1 MSQDIT
7 ADAVPI
13 KDYDRTNPSTA
24 EISTQPTLA
33 SHASQ
38 PEQNEETC
46 CSRMENIA
54 LNNSD
59 NTSVESLPMIEPMAE
74 SSDSNDSNGAES
86 VVTPYQGTENRNN
99 SATSEGN
106 NNRQNQI
113 QNQIVIQNPTGMV
126 HLGPT
131 YNISVG
137 QAFTQVN
144 ANKTTTANTPTGND
158 NPTTQKEE
166 QLDDN
171 TPSKE
176 YMRPLWYSNR
186 VIAGDELLRLSKN
199 IGSNWKSVGN
209 GLKFNWAQLDQ
220 FEKDTKCL
228 SDAVHRMLF
237 RWLQWKDQKATVG
250 RLTKVLFNHKEYDAI
265 RCLTP

>member
-1 MSQDIT
+1 MTSQDIT

-13 KDYDRTNPSTA
+13 QKYD
-24 EISTQPTLA
+24 EITEPTLELLTEPTLA
-33 SHASQ
+33 PQ
-38 PEQNEETC
+38 EEQTEET
-46 CSRMENIA
+46 CSRMENIT
-54 LNNSD
+54 LNQGD
-59 NTSVESLPMIEPMAE
+59 NTSEDSLPMVEPMAE
-74 SSDSNDSNGAES
+74 SSDSSDSNGGES
-86 VVTPYQGTENRNN
+86 GVAHYQESENRSSN
-99 SATSEGN
+99 STSTSDVN
-106 NNRQNQI
+106 HNRQNHI
-113 QNQIVIQNPTGMV
+113 QNQIVIQNPTGVV
-126 HLGPT
+126 HLGST
-131 YNISVG
+131 YNINVG

-144 ANKTTTANTPTGND
+144 ANKTTAAN
-158 NPTTQKEE
+158 NPTDKQDKTIPKDKV
-166 QLDDN
+166 DDN

-176 YMRPLWYSNR
+176 EMRPLWYSTR
-186 VIAGDELLRLSKN
+186 VMEGDELLRLSKN
-199 IGSNWKSVGN
+199 IGSDWKSVGN

>member
-13 KDYDRTNPSTA
+13 KDHDRIDPIA
-24 EISTQPTLA
+24 QGGISTEPTLA
-33 SHASQ
+33 FLS
-38 PEQNEETC
+38 EQIEESC
-46 CSRMENIA
+46 CDRMDNIA
-54 LNNSD
+54 LNN
-59 NTSVESLPMIEPMAE
+59 ESLTMVEPMGE

-86 VVTPYQGTENRNN
+86 RITHYQEKENIKNNSKTTEENHNTRNN
-99 SATSEGN
+99 H
-106 NNRQNQI
+106 I
-113 QNQIVIQNPTGMV
+113 QNQIVIQNPTGIV

-144 ANKTTTANTPTGND
+144 ANKTSAAESPSSNSSGE
-158 NPTTQKEE
+158 KEPSV
-166 QLDDN
+166 DDN

-176 YMRPLWYSNR
+176 YMRPLWYSTR
-186 VIAGDELLRLSKN
+186 VMERDELLRLSKN

-250 RLTKVLFNHKEYDAI
+250 RLTKVLFNHKEFDAI
-265 RCLTP
+265 RCLSP

>member
-1 MSQDIT
+1 MSEDIS
-7 ADAVPI
+7 ADAVPFTGH
-13 KDYDRTNPSTA
+13 DRLASSEVSTA
-24 EISTQPTLA
+24 PTLA
-33 SHASQ
+33 RLSSETDQ
-38 PEQNEETC
+38 EEHC
-46 CSRMENIA
+46 CKIMENIDI
-54 LNNSD
+54 NNSEND
-59 NTSVESLPMIEPMAE
+59 NTSEEHLPMVEPMAE
-74 SSDSNDSNGAES
+74 SSDSNDSNGAEET
-86 VVTPYQGTENRNN
+86 VVEYQKNDNTNKT
-99 SATSEGN
+99 ATGQ
-106 NNRQNQI
+106 NNRHNQI
-113 QNQIVIQNPTGMV
+113 QNQIIIQNPTGIV

-144 ANKTTTANTPTGND
+144 SNTAAANNTPSKD
-158 NPTTQKEE
+158 NTNSAEV
-166 QLDDN
+166 DAN

-186 VIAGDELLRLSKN
+186 VIAGDELLRISKN

-220 FEKDTKCL
+220 FESDTKCL

-250 RLTKVLFNHKEYDAI
+250 RLTKVLFNHKEFDAI

>member
-1 MSQDIT
+1 MSQDIA

-13 KDYDRTNPSTA
+13 EEYDRKAHTA
-24 EISTQPTLA
+24 SEISTEPTLA
-33 SHASQ
+33 EHS
-38 PEQNEETC
+38 EEESC
-46 CSRMENIA
+46 CNRMENI
-54 LNNSD
+54 NINRGD
-59 NTSVESLPMIEPMAE
+59 NPSEESLPMVEPMAE
-74 SSDSNDSNGAES
+74 SSDSNDSS
-86 VVTPYQGTENRNN
+86 GTESTVTEYQKAANKN
-99 SATSEGN
+99 SSNTES

-113 QNQIVIQNPTGMV
+113 QNQIIIQNPTGIV

-131 YNISVG
+131 YNISIG

-144 ANKTTTANTPTGND
+144 ANAAANNPSGNQANTNVPKAT
-158 NPTTQKEE
+158 EV
-166 QLDDN
+166 DDN

-220 FEKDTKCL
+220 FESDTKCL

-265 RCLTP
+265 KCLTP

>member
-1 MSQDIT
+1 MSGDTSSIS

-13 KDYDRTNPSTA
+13 TNHDTSDPVELMT
-24 EISTQPTLA
+24 EPTLA
-33 SHASQ
+33 RD
-38 PEQNEETC
+38 PEEEIYC
-46 CSRMENIA
+46 KSMENIGI
-54 LNNSD
+54 NNNDS
-59 NTSVESLPMIEPMAE
+59 TSEDSVPMAE
-74 SSDSNDSNGAES
+74 SSDSNDSNGATES
-86 VVTPYQGTENRNN
+86 VVKYQKQDNKNDT
-99 SATSEGN
+99 TSEN
-106 NNRQNQI
+106 NNRHNQI
-113 QNQIVIQNPTGMV
+113 QNQIIIQNPTGVV

-137 QAFTQVN
+137 QAFTVVN
-144 ANKTTTANTPTGND
+144 SNNAKSDTDQD
-158 NPTTQKEE
+158 NSNNQKASEVA
-166 QLDDN
+166 DAN

-176 YMRPLWYSNR
+176 FMRPLWYSNR
-186 VIAGDELLRLSKN
+186 VIASDELLRLSKN
-199 IGSNWKSVGN
+199 IGSGWKSVGN

-220 FEKDTKCL
+220 FESDTKCL

>member
-1 MSQDIT
+1 MSEDIS
-7 ADAVPI
+7 ADAVPFTGHD
-13 KDYDRTNPSTA
+13 KVAS
-24 EISTQPTLA
+24 PTLA
-33 SHASQ
+33 RLSS
-38 PEQNEETC
+38 ETDQENC
-46 CSRMENIA
+46 FKSMENIDI
-54 LNNSD
+54 NNSD
-59 NTSVESLPMIEPMAE
+59 NTSEEHLPMVESMAE
-74 SSDSNDSNGAES
+74 SSDSNDSNGAEET
-86 VVTPYQGTENRNN
+86 VVEYQQNDNTNK
-99 SATSEGN
+99 SAEGQ

-113 QNQIVIQNPTGMV
+113 QNQIIIQNPTGIV

-144 ANKTTTANTPTGND
+144 SNTAAANTTPS
-158 NPTTQKEE
+158 K
-166 QLDDN
+166 DN
-171 TPSKE
+171 TNSAEVDANIPSKE

-186 VIAGDELLRLSKN
+186 VIAGDELLRISKN

-220 FEKDTKCL
+220 FESDTKCL

-250 RLTKVLFNHKEYDAI
+250 RLTKVLFNHKEFDAI

>member
-1 MSQDIT
+1 MSEDIS

-13 KDYDRTNPSTA
+13 EDHDRRTPSA
-24 EISTQPTLA
+24 LEIITEPTLA
-33 SHASQ
+33 RHSAD
-38 PEQNEETC
+38 QNEESC
-46 CSRMENIA
+46 CSRMENIDI
-54 LNNSD
+54 NNGD
-59 NTSVESLPMIEPMAE
+59 NASEESLPMVEPMAE
-74 SSDSNDSNGAES
+74 SSDSNDSNGADPIEE
-86 VVTPYQGTENRNN
+86 YQKVDNKSSSTRE
-99 SATSEGN
+99 

-113 QNQIVIQNPTGMV
+113 QNQIIIQNPTGIV

-144 ANKTTTANTPTGND
+144 ANAGAANTPQTGDQN
-158 NPTTQKEE
+158 NQKPEM
-166 QLDDN
+166 DDN

-199 IGSNWKSVGN
+199 IGSSWKSVGN
-209 GLKFNWAQLDQ
+209 GLKFNWSQLDQ
-220 FEKDTKCL
+220 FESDTKCL

>member
-1 MSQDIT
+1 MSGDIS

-13 KDYDRTNPSTA
+13 TDHDTTDPINVITEPT
-24 EISTQPTLA
+24 ITQLSCDKEEA
-33 SHASQ
+33 S
-38 PEQNEETC
+38 C
-46 CSRMENIA
+46 CKNLENI
-54 LNNSD
+54 NISNGE
-59 NTSVESLPMIEPMAE
+59 NTSKESIPIVEPMAE
-74 SSDSNDSNGAES
+74 SSDSSDSNSGADS
-86 VVTPYQGTENRNN
+86 VMEYRNLDNQKNSTPE
-99 SATSEGN
+99 N

-113 QNQIVIQNPTGMV
+113 QNQIIIQNPTGIV

-131 YNISVG
+131 YNINVG
-137 QAFTQVN
+137 QAYTQVN
-144 ANKTTTANTPTGND
+144 SNNTEARNNPGGDQDQANLNNQRA
-158 NPTTQKEE
+158 QEVEE
-166 QLDDN
+166 N

-176 YMRPLWYSNR
+176 FMRPLWYSNR
-186 VIAGDELLRLSKN
+186 VIASDELLRLSKN
-199 IGSNWKSVGN
+199 IGANWKSVGN

-220 FEKDTKCL
+220 FESDTKCL